1 MAWESENLNPCI
13 GSQAKNRKPRRSV
26 NPTPQ
31 YLYHRRVSRLS
42 GHQLC
47 MSFQIRGILE
57 VGKPWQWEGELA
69 LLMSLFSLCLAT
81 LTRALHQLLSLKP
94 TFSFAKQEGSSGTSQ
109 GRLPT
114 LIIYD

>member
-1 MAWESENLNPCI
+1 MAWESENLSPCI

-31 YLYHRRVSRLS
+31 CLHHRRVSRLS

-94 TFSFAKQEGSSGTSQ
+94 TFSFAKREGSSGTSQ
-109 GRLPT
+109 G
-114 LIIYD
+114 